1 LCEGGR
7 GIGSRSGTNVTPTD
21 TIEEFQDSRFKKCV
35 EVRVTGTDLL
45 LSRMTGMP
53 AGTAVMTYEAGEHIK
68 GGLNMYG
75 VLLFRNS
82 VIPKF
87 RYSVI
92 PDVD

>member
-1 LCEGGR
+1 
-7 GIGSRSGTNVTPTD
+7 
-21 TIEEFQDSRFKKCV
+21 
-35 EVRVTGTDLL
+35 
-45 LSRMTGMP
+45 MTGMP
-53 AGTAVMTYEAGEHIK
+53 AGTAAMTYEAGEHIK